1 MRVNQGYFGRE
12 DTVLTARCS
21 FKHFTCFHS
30 HNLQP
35 TKQKHEKKYATAKI
49 SEEGF
54 HPSCILDLSCRR
66 RHQVPQELHRASN
79 PQQTAVT
86 WMLLPLTTIQEGIS
100 TLEEWDLCAS
110 RKMIFCV
117 APASQRQW

>member
-49 SEEGF
+49 SEKGF
-54 HPSCILDLSCRR
+54 HPSCILDLFCRR
-66 RHQVPQELHRASN
+66 
-79 PQQTAVT
+79 
-86 WMLLPLTTIQEGIS
+86 
-100 TLEEWDLCAS
+100 
-110 RKMIFCV
+110 
-117 APASQRQW
+117 